1 LVLNHSTTDLVA
13 VPGKADSST
22 LPKAAIVDSHIL
34 NVVLTTS
41 SYSSLIRHVIILKAI
56 QNWGSKMK
64 LMAISAKLNA
74 RKMVVRSIKLL
85 FMLLLAG
92 MLANAYTNMA
102 NAQMISPFGGYRGPT
117 LTKDDYKLAREA
129 VEKLLNETAPP
140 IGRYD
145 TWSNSASGNHGKFT
159 ILSIF
164 TSNGL
169 PCRKVNSYVVYR
181 KAGSAPRSFT
191 LDVCKL
197 PGGEWKTVA

>member
-1 LVLNHSTTDLVA
+1 
-13 VPGKADSST
+13 
-22 LPKAAIVDSHIL
+22 
-34 NVVLTTS
+34 
-41 SYSSLIRHVIILKAI
+41 
-56 QNWGSKMK
+56 MK

-74 RKMVVRSIKLL
+74 RPLVVRPAKLL

-92 MLANAYTNMA
+92 TLASAYSNRA
-102 NAQMISPFGGYRGPT
+102 NAQMISPFGRYNGPT
-117 LTKDDYKLAREA
+117 LGKDDYKLAREA
-129 VEKLLNETAPP
+129 VAKLLNETTPK
-140 IGRYD
+140 IGSYD

-197 PGGEWKTVA
+197 PSGEWKTVA